1 MGCESMKILTIP
13 STKSEEILT
22 DGVILGIQDLSV
34 NLPFYIQVDDLN
46 QYKNLKKE
54 GKKIFIMLN
63 KNMHNKDLEQLRK
76 VMIELE
82 QYSIDGVFYYDI
94 SVVNLKKELRVS
106 YPIIWS
112 QEHMT
117 TNAGTCNF
125 WASHGVEGAYLSSE
139 ITLEEIK
146 KIRRNTDISLFVNIF
161 GYLPMFDSK
170 RHLVKNYLECFQ
182 LEKNGDLYYLE
193 KEGNT
198 YPIVDDKN
206 GTTVYSAHI
215 LNAIKEV
222 LELKNMGI
230 EYAVLNSFLIE
241 ESVFNQVINLLQNL
255 TEENKEQVEND
266 VNELC
271 KQNVDKGFLY
281 TETIYK
287 IKGEK
292 E

>member
-146 KIRRNTDISLFVNIF
+146 EIRRNTDISLFVNIF

>member
-1 MGCESMKILTIP
+1 MKILTIP

>member
-125 WASHGVEGAYLSSE
+125 WVSHGVEGAYLSSE

-146 KIRRNTDISLFVNIF
+146 EIRRNTDISLFVNIF

-182 LEKNGDLYYLE
+182 LEKKGDLYYLE

-241 ESVFNQVINLLQNL
+241 ESIFNQVINLLQNL
-255 TEENKEQVEND
+255 TEESKEQVEND